1 MQSSSSFDKNLR
13 TSHLSQ
19 DRIVQQ
25 LAREKQELAA
35 SLESMNDRINLARQK
50 QARSEAHAAECM
62 QELNKV
68 RQLNA
73 EVDRRNV
80 GTIAMSLYIAD
91 PSQISLEN
99 KMKALQVKIVDLE
112 TQSFAN
118 SPRPAAAKRLATTMA
133 ELQAKYDREVEEK
146 LALLD
151 QYRQVERAAR
161 EMRVRI
167 EEISLDRARGSS
179 NGKPTEVPEVVGA
192 VSGSG
197 SSMAPD

>member
-1 MQSSSSFDKNLR
+1 M
-13 TSHLSQ
+13 
-19 DRIVQQ
+19 QQ